1 MTKSY
6 FGLEVIPA
14 MAVSGQMD
22 GENVAEFKT
31 LISSETNGRGIVLDL
46 RDLRSDGSRFGIAL
60 VLSTMLLM
68 VTVPTTITISRSSR
82 LGRR

>member
-46 RDLRSDGSRFGIAL
+46 
-60 VLSTMLLM
+60 
-68 VTVPTTITISRSSR
+68 
-82 LGRR
+82 